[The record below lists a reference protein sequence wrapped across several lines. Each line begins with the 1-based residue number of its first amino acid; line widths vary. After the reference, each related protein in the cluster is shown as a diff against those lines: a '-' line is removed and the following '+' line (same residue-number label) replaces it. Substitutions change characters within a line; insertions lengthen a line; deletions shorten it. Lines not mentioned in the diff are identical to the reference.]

1 MTPVNIWLYGA
12 TGQLGKAIVSQLA
25 DTSWLMMVEQE
36 RRAFARVGLCEH
48 GASEPRSVP
57 TVIIN
62 AAAFTN
68 VERAEREPALAWM
81 VNRDG
86 VARLAA
92 LAKQHNALLVHFST
106 DYLFDGT
113 GDRPW
118 RESDDPTPLNVY
130 GRSKWA
136 GEQAIMASGCRYLI
150 LRTSWLHSPWRT
162 NFLKTMLQ
170 LARDRD
176 ELQVVSDQIGAPTSA
191 TMLAEVT
198 LMAIDRVLAKPELM
212 GLYHVVAS
220 GAVSWFDYARF
231 ICSKAH
237 ELGLIEKVPLL
248 TSITSMD
255 YGGVV
260 DRPLNSRLDTQLFS
274 ESFSVHLPDWRVG
287 VIATLQALSE
297 ELR

>member
-1 MTPVNIWLYGA
+1 MTPVNVWLYGA

-25 DTSWLMMVEQE
+25 DTPWLMMVEQD
-36 RRAFARVGLCEH
+36 RRAFACVGLFEH

-62 AAAFTN
+62 AAAFTY
-68 VERAEREPALAWM
+68 VERAEHEPALAWM

-118 RESDDPTPLNVY
+118 RESDDPAPLNVY

-150 LRTSWLHSPWRT
+150 VRTSWLHSPWRH
-162 NFLKTMLQ
+162 NFLKTMLHLGQ
-170 LARDRD
+170 CHD
-176 ELQVVSDQIGAPTSA
+176 ELNVVCDQIGAPTSA
-191 TMLAEVT
+191 TWLAQVT
-198 LMAIDRVLAKPELM
+198 IQAIERVLAEPALA
-212 GLYHVVAS
+212 GLYHVAAS
-220 GAVSWFDYARF
+220 GAVSWHEYADF
-231 ICSKAH
+231 IFSEAKAM
-237 ELGLIEKVPLL
+237 GLIDKVPTLL
-248 TSITSMD
+248 PVASAHYPSPVI
-255 YGGVV
+255 
-260 DRPLNSRLDTQLFS
+260 RPLNSRLDCAHFCDTFAVQ
-274 ESFSVHLPDWRVG
+274 LPDWRVG
-287 VIATLQALSE
+287 VTETLQQL
-297 ELR
+297 LKTR